1 MDILSF
7 FPIIQNE
14 KNTRKISI
22 RDPKS
27 FLNAQ
32 TNSTGKAGGA
42 RLEEEVICLLIDIGG
57 LTKIFQYVK
66 LLLKN

>member
-1 MDILSF
+1 MR
-7 FPIIQNE
+7 IIQ
-14 KNTRKISI
+14 KKMMVQVV
-22 RDPKS
+22 PG
-27 FLNAQ
+27 
-32 TNSTGKAGGA
+32 TGKAGGA